1 LVAERADNG
10 PSKRTGGGIMSVNLG
25 SDACDVNLT
34 PLLDLVLQLI
44 MFFMITVNFV
54 RVDQFDDAIKLP
66 VASNSTPLDNK
77 AEEYIFLNLNNKG
90 DLVGSLANLMLDTP
104 GKLKH
109 HLATQK
115 GQLETAAQGR
125 GVKSPKVVVVLRADQ
140 NVRWDKVWEVLDS
153 CRQAGFIHWQLR
165 VMTRAA

>member
-1 LVAERADNG
+1 MSGNV
-10 PSKRTGGGIMSVNLG
+10 GG
-25 SDACDVNLT
+25 DACDVNLT

-77 AEEYIFLNLNNKG
+77 AEEYIFLNLNRG
-90 DLVGSLANLMLDTP
+90 GELVGSLANLTLDTP
-104 GKLKH
+104 GKLKV
-109 HLATQK
+109 HLSREK
-115 GQLETAAQGR
+115 ESLELAAKGR
-125 GVKSPKVVVVLRADQ
+125 GNKGPKVVVVLRADQ
-140 NVRWDKVWEVLDS
+140 NVRYSKVWEVLDT

-165 VMTRAA
+165 VMTRAS